1 MSKYY
6 VLDFVLDNMPSLI
19 ESILMITCL
28 LQLYLRQE
36 RMSRATLSR
45 TIWKNRITNWVAIS
59 GYKRKLD
66 FWIEL
71 SRNSLSNESK
81 LGTNEILRISGRIV
95 GLQSNLQN
103 WSSEFRAKWHV
114 YYHTERHGHVRQ
126 IRQLQSS
133 IEWTRQQKIIDEISQ
148 YAVQKEETQSE
159 QFPKSNWLRLRRTY
173 NLTFIIIVRRQ
184 IRLIIAYCINQI
196 PRLQS
201 RLPSTIIVSGP
212 TDY

>member
-6 VLDFVLDNMPSLI
+6 VLDFVHDNMPSLI

-28 LQLYLRQE
+28 LQLYLQQE

-95 GLQSNLQN
+95 GLQSNLHELIQ
-103 WSSEFRAKWHV
+103 WISRKVTRVLSHRTARA
-114 YYHTERHGHVRQ
+114 R
-126 IRQLQSS
+126 
-133 IEWTRQQKIIDEISQ
+133 
-148 YAVQKEETQSE
+148 A
-159 QFPKSNWLRLRRTY
+159 PN
-173 NLTFIIIVRRQ
+173 
-184 IRLIIAYCINQI
+184 
-196 PRLQS
+196 
-201 RLPSTIIVSGP
+201 STIAIVNWMDQTTENHRRNLSIRSSRGGD
-212 TDY
+212 TIWAISEI